1 MYDLEKLRW
10 VNGQHLKK
18 MDNEDIITM
27 LSGMS
32 EAGNFNKQDSAW
44 KNTAVTLLKQYADF
58 VSDIPK
64 KAEEMIFGEHI
75 EMKNE
80 LMEILGWETTPKI
93 IDYLCGEMNKITT
106 PFVTEAEL
114 TGWMDFAKKDL
125 AIKGKPLFQG
135 IRAALTGQ
143 EHGPDLK
150 LLIPLTPVA
159 IIRKRLGLLNKTRQE
174 KDG

>member
-1 MYDLEKLRW
+1 
-10 VNGQHLKK
+10 
-18 MDNEDIITM
+18 
-27 LSGMS
+27 
-32 EAGNFNKQDSAW
+32 
-44 KNTAVTLLKQYADF
+44 
-58 VSDIPK
+58 
-64 KAEEMIFGEHI
+64 
-75 EMKNE
+75 
-80 LMEILGWETTPKI
+80 
-93 IDYLCGEMNKITT
+93 MNKIST
-106 PFVTEAEL
+106 PFVTETEL

-159 IIRKRLGLLNKTRQE
+159 IIKKRLSLLSKTKQE